1 MKQPISLE
9 TTTIYAANMSKWSD
23 FLRSNLNRKGWDQA
37 RLADEAGYHKSNV
50 TGWLSGK
57 TGSPSIDTVKKTAVA
72 FGVPIAEAL
81 IAAEYIN
88 ESDLNIERLIPDP
101 DLLTD
106 EQILDQLQKRMGIK
120 STALTSTDQPQ
131 EIDNSQDDYVLA
143 RMEGETEEQY
153 RRRTEVAPEDESQ
166 GDAPEWGA

>member
-1 MKQPISLE
+1 
-9 TTTIYAANMSKWSD
+9 MSKWSD

-88 ESDLNIERLIPDP
+88 ESDLNVERLAPDP

-106 EQILDQLQKRMGIK
+106 EQILDQLQKRMGVRP
-120 STALTSTDQPQ
+120 TGLTPSNQPT
-131 EIDNSQDDYVLA
+131 EVDHSQNDYVLA
-143 RMEGETEEQY
+143 RMEGETEDQY
-153 RRRTEVAPEDESQ
+153 NRRTKVAPEDESQ
-166 GDAPEWGA
+166 GEASEDGA

>member
-1 MKQPISLE
+1 MTQPISLNA
-9 TTTIYAANMSKWSD
+9 TTLYAANMSKWSD
-23 FLRSNLNRKGWDQA
+23 FLRSNLNLKGWDQA

-88 ESDLNIERLIPDP
+88 ESDLNVERLAPDP

-106 EQILDQLQKRMGIK
+106 EQILDQLQKRMGVRP
-120 STALTSTDQPQ
+120 TGLTPNNQPTDV
-131 EIDNSQDDYVLA
+131 DHSQSDYVLA

-153 RRRTEVAPEDESQ
+153 NRRTKVAPEDESQ
-166 GDAPEWGA
+166 GEASEDGA

>member
-1 MKQPISLE
+1 
-9 TTTIYAANMSKWSD
+9 MSKWSD

-57 TGSPSIDTVKKTAVA
+57 TGSPSIETVKKTAIA

-81 IAAEYIN
+81 IAAEYID
-88 ESDLNIERLIPDP
+88 ESDLNIERLAPDP

-106 EQILDQLQKRMGIK
+106 EQLLEQLHKRMGVK
-120 STALTSTDQPQ
+120 PKALTTPDQSSEVDGKQ
-131 EIDNSQDDYVLA
+131 EDYVLA

-153 RRRTEVAPEDESQ
+153 RRRTEVAPEDQSQ
-166 GDAPEWGA
+166 GEASEWGA